1 MRWLSKVKGYAILT
15 LVLIL
20 FTLSVFLSVDR
31 MLKEQANILQ
41 RDQENIIWVTS
52 QTEVELYRF
61 LDAVM
66 EFGRPDSTID
76 RQRLNQRYEIFLSQ
90 FQALRQGR
98 SAEIL
103 REIDGVEETVDGL
116 WARLE
121 DIEPSILFIKS
132 DDAATLAMIEDEI
145 EDFTQP
151 VHQLGTKALHHDETV
166 RAQQRERIQSVYL
179 ELIGYFIGILV
190 TGSILVILL
199 FRGMRQA
206 RRLLEERELTEERLR
221 ESEGRF
227 QDFAS
232 SSSDWLWE
240 TDNRLRFTYFSKGY
254 LEKVG
259 VNAVAILGK
268 TFQEIAVVDGE
279 ADREVW
285 IDFRERLE
293 ARQPFREFQFDMQA
307 ENEAARHIKVSGV
320 PNFNGEGELLGYRGT
335 GTDITAQV
343 EAETEAERVR
353 ALLADAVEALAEG
366 FAMFDPLDRLVLC
379 NGKFREMYPQSAD
392 LIQTGVTFEEFMR
405 GAIYR
410 GQFSLPQG
418 QEEEFLQDRLMRH
431 RDPQDSFEQR
441 LSDGR
446 WLKVI
451 EQRLENGWRI
461 GTRVDI
467 TDLKQREETLRR
479 EALIWEQMHDGVMIT
494 DLQGHIT
501 NWNPAA
507 EDMFGYSA
515 PEILGHTPA
524 ILRGQ
529 GESDALTRDILDS
542 VEREGRWSGE
552 MEFARKDGSETVCE
566 TLVAPLRTEHGDTIA
581 IIWVNHD
588 ISLRKRSEAAML
600 SAKDQA
606 ELANRAKS
614 QFLATM
620 SHEIR
625 TPMNGVLGM
634 IDLLLDTGL
643 REGQRGYA
651 DTARESGEA
660 LLTII
665 DDILDFSKMEAG
677 KLELEATQF
686 ELRHVI
692 EGVVE
697 LMAPRAQAKNI
708 DIAGFVAPD
717 VPTVVTGDP
726 GRFRQVLLNLTGN
739 AVKFT
744 EDGGVSVRLF
754 AEPAQAGKA
763 KFRIEVE
770 DSGVGVPPDQQADLF
785 GEFTQVDPS
794 YTRKYGGTGLGL
806 AISKKLTELMGG
818 EIGLESRAGEGSTFH
833 FTVVLDLPANAVAPH
848 DWRRNLAGLRVM
860 VVDGVDIIRD
870 TYSRQLDAAGIAV
883 ESTGDPA
890 EAMGLLQG
898 AASRGEPFDLALIG
912 KSLPA
917 MSGVELGQMIH
928 GTPETAGVKL
938 VLTTPLVDRDRSEEI
953 LGAGMDA
960 HLTKPARQ
968 AALLAKIA
976 ELAGRRVEPAAIQ
989 PTVDILRPEA
999 QAVSLE
1005 RARQT
1010 HLLLAE
1016 DSKVNQVVALAMLE
1030 KAGYRVDAVSNGRE
1044 AVEAVQA
1051 HSYDLVLMDVSMPE
1065 MDGFDATTAIRRL
1078 PSEVSRIPI
1087 IAMTA
1092 HAMEGDRE
1100 RCLQAGMNDYVS
1112 KPVDRRGLLD
1122 TVGRWLGDWPKDA
1135 GVGAPV
1141 AAAAPAARPA
1151 EPTPIVAAG
1160 AGNGNGQSDAA
1171 FRAGGNGA
1179 NDNGV
1184 LNMETF
1190 RRLESDTSSEILH
1203 NLIRTFITETAG
1215 RLRRM
1220 SEAAIEPD
1228 IGALEA
1234 EAHALRSSSGA
1245 FGAHRL
1251 QEQAMELELACR
1263 NGRVAD
1269 ALDILRP
1276 IHGLAL
1282 EASRALI
1289 SRGNPTQTAA
1299 E

>member
-1 MRWLSKVKGYAILT
+1 MRWLSTIKGYAILT
-15 LVLIL
+15 FVLIV
-20 FTLSVFLSVDR
+20 FTAFVFLSVDR
-31 MLKEQANILQ
+31 MLKEQSNILE
-41 RDQENIIWVTS
+41 REQENIIWVTT
-52 QTEVELYRF
+52 QTEVELFRF
-61 LDAVM
+61 LDAVK

-76 RQRLNQRYEIFLSQ
+76 QQRLNQRYEIFLSQ

-98 SAEIL
+98 FAENL
-103 REIDGVEETVDGL
+103 REIEGVEETVDGL
-116 WARLE
+116 WTRLE
-121 DIEPSILFIKS
+121 DLEPSILFIKS
-132 DDAATLAMIEDEI
+132 DDTATLSMIEDEI
-145 EDFTQP
+145 EDFIQP

-166 RAQQRERIQSVYL
+166 HAQQRERIQSVYL

-206 RRLLEERELTEERLR
+206 RRLLEEREQTEERLR

-227 QDFAS
+227 RDFAS

-240 TDNRLRFTYFSKGY
+240 TDDRLRFTYFSKGY

-268 TFQEIAVVDGE
+268 TFQEITVNDGE
-279 ADREVW
+279 ADKETW

-307 ENEAARHIKVSGV
+307 ESEAVRHIKVSGV
-320 PNFNGEGELLGYRGT
+320 PNFNGEGDLLGYRGT

-366 FAMFDPLDRLVLC
+366 FAMFDPQDRLVLC

-392 LIQTGVTFEEFMR
+392 LIQPGVTFEEFMR
-405 GAIYR
+405 GAVYR
-410 GQFSLPQG
+410 GQFSMLQG
-418 QEEEFLQDRLMRH
+418 GEEEFLQDRLSRH
-431 RDPQDSFEQR
+431 RDPHGTFEQR

-515 PEILGHTPA
+515 SEILGHTPA
-524 ILRGQ
+524 ILRGH
-529 GESDALTRDILDS
+529 GESDALTRDILDN
-542 VEREGRWSGE
+542 VERAGRWSGE
-552 MEFARKDGSETVCE
+552 IEFTRKDRSETVCE
-566 TLVAPLRTEHGDTIA
+566 TLVAPLRTDHGDTIA

-643 REGQRGYA
+643 REEQRGYA

-686 ELRHVI
+686 ELRHVL

-717 VPTVVTGDP
+717 VPTIVRGDP

-744 EDGGVSVRLF
+744 EDGGVSIRLF
-754 AEPAQAGKA
+754 AESIEADKA
-763 KFRIEVE
+763 KFRIEVA
-770 DSGVGVPPDQQADLF
+770 DSGVGIPPNVQADLF
-785 GEFTQVDPS
+785 TEFTQVDPS

-818 EIGLESRAGEGSTFH
+818 EIGLESREGEGSTFH
-833 FTVVLDLPANAVAPH
+833 FTVVLGLPANAAAPH
-848 DWRRNLAGLRVM
+848 DWRRNLADLRVM
-860 VVDGVDIIRD
+860 VVDGVDIIRE
-870 TYSRQLDAAGIAV
+870 TYGRQIGAAGITV

-890 EAMGLLQG
+890 EAMGLLQE
-898 AASRGEPFDLALIG
+898 AANQGRPFDLALIG
-912 KSLPA
+912 KSLSS
-917 MSGVELGQMIH
+917 MSGAELAQMIH
-928 GTPETAGVKL
+928 GTPAVAGTKII
-938 VLTTPLVDRDRSEEI
+938 LTTPLIDRGRTDEV
-953 LGAGMDA
+953 LGAGIDA
-960 HLTKPARQ
+960 HLSKPVRQ
-968 AALLAKIA
+968 TALLAKIA
-976 ELAGRRVEPAAIQ
+976 ELTGRPVEPVAVQ
-989 PTVDILRPEA
+989 PTVDLLRPETE
-999 QAVSLE
+999 AVSQE
-1005 RARQT
+1005 RARQA

-1030 KAGYRVDAVSNGRE
+1030 KAGYRVDAVSNGRDAVE
-1044 AVEAVQA
+1044 AVEAHA
-1051 HSYDLVLMDVSMPE
+1051 YDLVLMDVSMPE
-1065 MDGFDATTAIRRL
+1065 MDGFDATTAIRHL
-1078 PSEVSRIPI
+1078 SSDVSRIPI

-1100 RCLQAGMNDYVS
+1100 RCLEAGMNDYVS
-1112 KPVDRRGLLD
+1112 KPVDRRGLLE
-1122 TVGRWLGDWPKDA
+1122 TVGRWLGDRPQNGGDT
-1135 GVGAPV
+1135 APMAKATPAIATV
-1141 AAAAPAARPA
+1141 PIGMPAAA
-1151 EPTPIVAAG
+1151 
-1160 AGNGNGQSDAA
+1160 
-1171 FRAGGNGA
+1171 GGGVNSF
-1179 NDNGV
+1179 GV
-1184 LNMETF
+1184 LDMETF

-1203 NLIRTFITETAG
+1203 NLIRTFITETAD

-1220 SEAAIEPD
+1220 SEAAVQPD
-1228 IGALEA
+1228 IRVLGE
-1234 EAHALRSSSGA
+1234 EAHALKSSSGA
-1245 FGAHRL
+1245 FGARQL
-1251 QEQAMELELACR
+1251 QEQATALEIACR
-1263 NGRVAD
+1263 TGRVED
-1269 ALDILRP
+1269 ALNILRP
-1276 IHGLAL
+1276 IHGMAL

-1289 SRGNPTQTAA
+1289 SRGNPARSAA